1 MVIKSLIIVSL
12 IASMVY
18 FIINL
23 VDEVNYNDI
32 PVARFKNL
40 PLVIGVALF
49 SFEAIGTL
57 LEVRRSMSE

>member
-1 MVIKSLIIVSL
+1 
-12 IASMVY
+12 MVY